1 MSKDKKKNKIKIS
14 SIILYSICG
23 LLFLVAAYG
32 IAIKISNN
40 SLYLFGVRSD
50 AVLSDSMSYKNE
62 DPEVQEF
69 LEGHDNQLQV
79 GDLVYSEKVTDNSEL
94 DVYDIVI
101 FIHQD
106 TGKQT
111 IHRIVDIVSGEKYLD
126 HQPRYVIRADTA
138 NHESIDGIYSRQEI
152 LAKYK
157 SKIPF
162 LGNIVKFFNSIFGTI
177 LIVGLI
183 IILLTYDFLASNY
196 VNDKK
201 KTIEE
206 TKRIEKTEV
215 EQKDK
220 NES

>member
-1 MSKDKKKNKIKIS
+1 MGKDKKKNKVKIS

-23 LLFLVAAYG
+23 LLFLIAAYG

-79 GDLVYSEKVTDNSEL
+79 GDLVYSEKVTDSSQLE
-94 DVYDIVI
+94 VYDIVI
-101 FIHQD
+101 FVHQD

-111 IHRIVDIVSGEKYLD
+111 IHRIVEIVSGEKYLD

-157 SKIPF
+157 TKVPF
-162 LGNIVKFFNSIFGTI
+162 LGNIVIFFNSIFGLI

-183 IILLTYDFLASNY
+183 IIMLVYDFLASNF
-196 VNDKK
+196 VSDKK
-201 KTIEE
+201 KVIEE
-206 TKRIEKTEV
+206 PKENEKTET
-215 EQKDK
+215 ENKEN